1 MHPRTVNAAGSPSVP
16 VAMMY
21 FHTCA
26 LTGVALPK
34 GAPVVSLLV
43 TGRAGLLAADR
54 TCHPCGVWSP
64 RTVPMFGTVGD
75 AGMVD
80 FDASDVTAHLPDLW
94 REGLSIDM
102 IPRAGTPLHRALRRT
117 DLLRLLLGVTV
128 EQTSYF
134 ASRLRVR
141 PLGACV
147 TRPKGEPTIARVRRV
162 MAARGLET
170 TGTVVSAPVWP
181 FVFVDWIGDRE
192 SSARAWVRQMSRA
205 ADDNCWAVTHVHVDG
220 WTARVHLAPSAI
232 TDATMARAV
241 PHREHAAP
249 AARRP
254 PHPVGLCVVHRT
266 AWEKA
271 CALGEAGSYEG
282 LMRVLSLREAA
293 VMEAGPIEARRDVR
307 RALGLLAGF
316 DRSRAVHQHELLDDV
331 SRAAPGTIGL
341 LWSLGRALQRV
352 ADYRRV
358 QRGIGEV
365 LAVTETLRNAGLA
378 WAPSR
383 CIDTGH
389 DREGTLAR
397 ELAEVTRA
405 VDDQCRRLGTA

>member
-1 MHPRTVNAAGSPSVP
+1 
-16 VAMMY
+16 MMY

-64 RTVPMFGTVGD
+64 RTVPMVGTVGD

-94 REGLSIDM
+94 RDGLSIDM
-102 IPRAGTPLHRALRRT
+102 IPRARTPLHRALRRA
-117 DLLRLLLGVTV
+117 DLLRLLLDVIV

-141 PLGACV
+141 PLGARV
-147 TRPKGEPTIARVRRV
+147 TRPKSEPTPARVRRV
-162 MAARGLET
+162 MVARGLET

-181 FVFVDWIGDRE
+181 FVFVDWLGDRE

-220 WTARVHLAPSAI
+220 ARARVHLAPSSI
-232 TDATMARAV
+232 TDAAMARTL

-249 AARRP
+249 P
-254 PHPVGLCVVHRT
+254 PSHPSHPVGLCVVHRT

-271 CALGEAGSYEG
+271 SALGEAGSYEG

-293 VMEAGPIEARRDVR
+293 VMEAGPIDARRDVR

-316 DRSRAVHQHELLDDV
+316 DRSRAVHQHELLEDV

-341 LWSLGRALQRV
+341 LWSLGRALGRF

-358 QRGIGEV
+358 QRGVGEV
-365 LAVTETLRNAGLA
+365 LAVNETMRVAGLA

-383 CIDTGH
+383 IVYTYP

-397 ELAEVTRA
+397 EMADVART